1 MKIKVNT
8 LPLDGGGLRR
18 ELSRTIEVGVDMA
31 YSPSPPPS
39 PLRARGSSGPEATR
53 GEGDNWDYFLSNLT
67 RLFNLSKMGLMASEA
82 IKKRVEKLREEIEYH
97 NYRYYVLDQPEISDA
112 QYDCLMRE
120 LQKLE
125 EEYPELRSPNS
136 PTQRV
141 GAPPLEAFEIFRHTI
156 PMLSLANAFDES
168 EARDFDKRVKKFLGT
183 SADITYVAEPKLD
196 GLAVELVYE
205 RGQFVVGSTRGDGVN
220 GENITQNLRTI
231 KTIPLQL
238 IRKEIPAPERLE
250 VRGEVIIQLKKFKEL
265 NRKREE
271 MGEPFFANPRNA
283 AAGSVRQ
290 LDSKITVERPLEI
303 YCYGVGGVRGRT
315 FKTHSEILQTFPKW
329 GLRTN
334 PNIKRCQN
342 IDEVLEYYHKMNEK
356 RETLPYEI
364 DGIVIKVDRLDLQAR
379 LGEISRSPR
388 WALAFKFQP
397 RQETTKIL
405 DIIVQVGRT
414 GALTPVAV
422 MEPVRV
428 GGVEVSRAT
437 LHNQDEIDKKD
448 VRVGDTV
455 VIQRAGDVIPEV
467 VQVITSK
474 RKGTEK
480 KFRMPSKC
488 PVCGA
493 EVIKDE
499 AIHRCNGLDCPA
511 QLKGRIKHFA
521 SKRAMDIEGLGLKLI
536 DQLVN
541 KGLIK
546 DVADIYY
553 INKQELIELE
563 RMADKSAQNIIDAI
577 EKSKTKPLSKF
588 LYALGIRHVGETTA
602 EDLACHFPRLDDLFR
617 LSEEDLMEVE
627 GIGPEVAA
635 SVIQFFRDKKNKESI
650 ELLKKAGVK
659 VIEPKIKEKGKLAGK
674 TFVFTGALKIFGR
687 DEARNLVES
696 SGGMTTSSISKKV
709 DYVVVGEDP
718 GSKFDRAKELG
729 IKTLTEEEFKKMI
742 G

>member
-1 MKIKVNT
+1 
-8 LPLDGGGLRR
+8 
-18 ELSRTIEVGVDMA
+18 
-31 YSPSPPPS
+31 
-39 PLRARGSSGPEATR
+39 
-53 GEGDNWDYFLSNLT
+53 LT
-67 RLFNLSKMGLMASEA
+67 RLSILSKMGLMASEA

-97 NYRYYVLDQPEISDA
+97 NYRYYILDQPEISDA
-112 QYDCLMRE
+112 QYDRLMRE
-120 LQKLE
+120 LEKLE
-125 EEYPELRSPNS
+125 EQYPELRSPNS

-141 GAPPLEAFEIFRHTI
+141 GATPLEAFEIVRHTL
-156 PMLSLANAFDES
+156 PMLSLANAFDET
-168 EARDFDKRVKKFLGT
+168 EARDFDKRVKKFLGS
-183 SADITYVAEPKLD
+183 SADIVYVAEPKLD

-238 IRKEIPAPERLE
+238 IRREVPIPGRLE

-271 MGEPFFANPRNA
+271 MGEPLFANPRNA

-290 LDSKITVERPLEI
+290 LDSKITAERPLEI
-303 YCYGVGGVRGRT
+303 YCYGLGEVTGRT

-334 PNIKRCQN
+334 PYIQRCKN

-356 RETLPYEI
+356 RESLPYEI
-364 DGIVIKVDRLDLQAR
+364 DGIVIKVDRLDLQTR
-379 LGEISRSPR
+379 LGEIARSPR

-397 RQETTKIL
+397 KQETTRIL

-414 GALTPVAV
+414 GAITPVAV
-422 MEPVRV
+422 MEPVKV

-493 EVIKDE
+493 EVIKEE
-499 AIHRCNGLDCPA
+499 AIHRCIGLDCPA

-521 SKRAMDIEGLGLKLI
+521 SKRAMDIDGLGVKLI
-536 DQLVN
+536 DQLVD

-546 DVADIYY
+546 DVADVYY
-553 INKQELIELE
+553 INKQKLIELE

-602 EDLACHFPRLDDLFR
+602 EDLACYFPRLDDFFR

-635 SVIQFFRDKKNKESI
+635 SVHQFFRDKKNRESI

-659 VIEPKIKEKGKLAGK
+659 VIEPKVKEKGKLVGK
-674 TFVFTGALKIFGR
+674 TFLFTGALKTFGR

-709 DYVVVGEDP
+709 DYVVFGEDP
-718 GSKFDRAKELG
+718 GSKFDKAKELG

>member
-1 MKIKVNT
+1 
-8 LPLDGGGLRR
+8 
-18 ELSRTIEVGVDMA
+18 
-31 YSPSPPPS
+31 
-39 PLRARGSSGPEATR
+39 
-53 GEGDNWDYFLSNLT
+53 
-67 RLFNLSKMGLMASEA
+67 
-82 IKKRVEKLREEIEYH
+82 
-97 NYRYYVLDQPEISDA
+97 
-112 QYDCLMRE
+112 
-120 LQKLE
+120 
-125 EEYPELRSPNS
+125 
-136 PTQRV
+136 
-141 GAPPLEAFEIFRHTI
+141 
-156 PMLSLANAFDES
+156 MLSLANAFDES
-168 EARDFDKRVKKFLGT
+168 EAKDFDKRVKKFLGY
-183 SADITYVAEPKLD
+183 SAEITYVAEPKLD

-238 IRKEIPAPERLE
+238 IRKEIPAPERFE

-271 MGEPFFANPRNA
+271 MEEPLFANPRNA

-290 LDSKITVERPLEI
+290 LDSKITAERPLEI
-303 YCYGVGGVRGRT
+303 YCYGVGEVRGRT

-334 PNIKRCQN
+334 PNIQRCQN

-364 DGIVIKVDRLDLQAR
+364 DGIVIKVDRLDLQTR

-397 RQETTKIL
+397 KQETTKIL

-422 MEPVRV
+422 MEPVKV

-521 SKRAMDIEGLGLKLI
+521 SKRAMDIEGLGVKLI

-541 KGLIK
+541 KRLIK

-577 EKSKTKPLSKF
+577 EKSKTKPFSKF

-602 EDLACHFPRLDDLFR
+602 EDLACHFLRLDDFFH

-659 VIEPKIKEKGKLAGK
+659 VIEPKVKEKGKLAGK
-674 TFVFTGALKIFGR
+674 TFLFTGTLKTFGR

-696 SGGMTTSSISKKV
+696 LGGMTVSSVSKKV
-709 DYVVVGEDP
+709 DFVVVGEDP
-718 GSKFDRAKELG
+718 GSKSDKAKELG
-729 IKTLTEEEFKKMI
+729 IKILTEEEFKKMI
-742 G
+742 S

>member
-1 MKIKVNT
+1 
-8 LPLDGGGLRR
+8 
-18 ELSRTIEVGVDMA
+18 MA
-31 YSPSPPPS
+31 
-39 PLRARGSSGPEATR
+39 LMT
-53 GEGDNWDYFLSNLT
+53 GES
-67 RLFNLSKMGLMASEA
+67 
-82 IKKRVEKLREEIEYH
+82 IKKRVQKLREEIEYH
-97 NYRYYVLDQPEISDA
+97 NYRYYVLDQPEISDT
-112 QYDCLMRE
+112 QYDRLLRE

-125 EEYPELRSPNS
+125 DGYPELRSPNS

-141 GAPPLEAFEIFRHTI
+141 GAPPLEAFEIVRHTI
-156 PMLSLANAFDES
+156 PMLSLANAFDET
-168 EARDFDKRVKKFLGT
+168 EARDFDKRVKKFLGS
-183 SADITYVAEPKLD
+183 SADVIYVAEPKLD

-205 RGQFVVGSTRGDGVN
+205 RGQFIVGSTRGDGVN

-238 IRKEIPAPERLE
+238 MRKEVPTPERLE
-250 VRGEVIIQLKKFKEL
+250 VRGEVIMQLKRFKEL

-271 MGEPFFANPRNA
+271 IGEALFANPRNA

-290 LDSKITVERPLEI
+290 LDSKITAERPLEI
-303 YCYGVGGVRGRT
+303 YCYGIGEITGRT
-315 FKTHSEILQTFPKW
+315 FKTHWEILQTFPKW

-334 PNIKRCQN
+334 PNIERCQN

-364 DGIVIKVDRLDLQAR
+364 DGIVIKVDRLDLQTR
-379 LGEISRSPR
+379 LGEIARSPR

-397 RQETTKIL
+397 KQETTKII
-405 DIIVQVGRT
+405 DIRPQVGRT

-422 MEPVRV
+422 MEPVKV

-437 LHNQDEIDKKD
+437 LHNQDEIDRLD
-448 VRVGDTV
+448 VRIGDTV
-455 VIQRAGDVIPEV
+455 IIQRAGDVIPEV
-467 VQVITSK
+467 VQVVTPK

-493 EVIKDE
+493 EVIKEE
-499 AIHRCNGLDCPA
+499 AIHRCIGLDCPA

-521 SKRAMDIEGLGLKLI
+521 SKRAMDIDGLGVKLI
-536 DQLVN
+536 DQLVD
-541 KGLIK
+541 KGLVK

-553 INKQELIELE
+553 VNKEELITLE

-602 EDLACHFPRLDDLFR
+602 EDLARHFPRLEDLFR
-617 LSEEDLMEVE
+617 LSEEDLMEVQ

-635 SVIQFFRDKKNKESI
+635 SVHQFFGDRKNKESI
-650 ELLKKAGVK
+650 ERLKNAGVK
-659 VIEPKIKEKGKLAGK
+659 VIEPKAKEKGKLAGK
-674 TFVFTGALKIFGR
+674 TFVFTGTLKDFGR
-687 DEARNLVES
+687 DEARNLVEY
-696 SGGMTTSSISKKV
+696 SGGSTASSVSKKV
-709 DYVVVGEDP
+709 DYVVAGEDP
-718 GSKFDRAKELG
+718 GSKFDKAKELG

-742 G
+742 E

>member
-1 MKIKVNT
+1 
-8 LPLDGGGLRR
+8 
-18 ELSRTIEVGVDMA
+18 
-31 YSPSPPPS
+31 
-39 PLRARGSSGPEATR
+39 
-53 GEGDNWDYFLSNLT
+53 
-67 RLFNLSKMGLMASEA
+67 MGLMASEA
-82 IKKRVEKLREEIEYH
+82 IKKKVEKLREEIEYH
-97 NYRYYVLDQPEISDA
+97 NYLYYILDQPEISDV
-112 QYDCLMRE
+112 QYDRLMRE
-120 LQKLE
+120 LEKLE
-125 EEYPELRSPNS
+125 EQFPEIRSLNS

-141 GAPPLEAFEIFRHTI
+141 GAPPLEAFEIVRHTL
-156 PMLSLANAFDES
+156 PMLSLANAFDET
-168 EARDFDKRVKKFLGT
+168 EARDFDKRVKKFLGST
-183 SADITYVAEPKLD
+183 ADITYVAEPKLD

-238 IRKEIPAPERLE
+238 IKKEVLTPERLE

-271 MGEPFFANPRNA
+271 MGESAFANPRNA

-290 LDSKITVERPLEI
+290 LDSKITAARPLEI
-303 YCYGVGGVRGRT
+303 YCYGLGEVIGKT

-334 PNIKRCQN
+334 PHIQRCQN
-342 IDEVLEYYHKMNEK
+342 IDEILEYYHKMNEK

-364 DGIVIKVDRLDLQAR
+364 DGIVIKVDRLDLQTK
-379 LGEISRSPR
+379 LGEIARSPR

-397 RQETTKIL
+397 KQETTRIL

-422 MEPVRV
+422 MEPVKV

-467 VQVITSK
+467 VQVIPSK

-493 EVIKDE
+493 EVIKEE
-499 AIHRCNGLDCPA
+499 AIHRCIGLDCPA

-521 SKRAMDIEGLGLKLI
+521 SKRAMDIEGLGVKLT
-536 DQLVN
+536 DQLVE

-553 INKQELIELE
+553 VNKEELIALE

-602 EDLACHFPRLDDLFR
+602 EDLARQFQRLDDFFR
-617 LSEEDLMEVE
+617 FTEEDLMEVE

-635 SVIQFFRDKKNKESI
+635 SVHQFFRDKKNKESI

-659 VIEPKIKEKGKLAGK
+659 VIESKVKEKGKLSGK
-674 TFVFTGALKIFGR
+674 TFIFTGALKTFGR
-687 DEARNLVES
+687 DEARNMVES
-696 SGGMTTSSISKKV
+696 LGGMTASSVSKKV

-718 GSKFDRAKELG
+718 GSKFDKAKELG
-729 IKTLTEEEFKKMI
+729 IKILSEEEFKKMI
-742 G
+742 S

>member
-1 MKIKVNT
+1 
-8 LPLDGGGLRR
+8 
-18 ELSRTIEVGVDMA
+18 
-31 YSPSPPPS
+31 
-39 PLRARGSSGPEATR
+39 
-53 GEGDNWDYFLSNLT
+53 
-67 RLFNLSKMGLMASEA
+67 MASEA
-82 IKKRVEKLREEIEYH
+82 IKKRVEKLREDIEYH
-97 NYRYYVLDQPEISDA
+97 NHLYYVLDQPEISDA
-112 QYDCLMRE
+112 QYDRLMKE
-120 LQKLE
+120 LEKLE
-125 EEYPELRSPNS
+125 EQHPEFRSPNS

-141 GAPPLEAFEIFRHTI
+141 GATPLEAFKIVRHTF

-168 EARDFDKRVKKFLGT
+168 EAKDFDKRVKKFLGY
-183 SADITYVAEPKLD
+183 SAEITYVAEPKLD

-238 IRKEIPAPERLE
+238 IRKEIPAPERFE

-271 MGEPFFANPRNA
+271 MGEPVFANPRNA

-290 LDSKITVERPLEI
+290 LDSKITAARPLEI
-303 YCYGVGGVRGRT
+303 YCYGVGEVRGRT

-329 GLRTN
+329 GLRMN
-334 PNIKRCQN
+334 PNIQRCQN

-364 DGIVIKVDRLDLQAR
+364 DGIVIKVDSLDLQTR

-397 RQETTKIL
+397 KQETTKIL

-493 EVIKDE
+493 EVIKEE

-521 SKRAMDIEGLGLKLI
+521 SKRAMDIEGLGVKLI

-553 INKQELIELE
+553 INKQKLIELE

-602 EDLACHFPRLDDLFR
+602 EDLACHFPRLDDFFR

-659 VIEPKIKEKGKLAGK
+659 VIEPKVKEKGKLAGK
-674 TFVFTGALKIFGR
+674 TFLFTGALKTFGR

-718 GSKFDRAKELG
+718 GSKSDKAKELG
-729 IKTLTEEEFKKMI
+729 IKTLTEEEFKKMVS
-742 G
+742 

>member
-1 MKIKVNT
+1 MESMVS
-8 LPLDGGGLRR
+8 D
-18 ELSRTIEVGVDMA
+18 
-31 YSPSPPPS
+31 
-39 PLRARGSSGPEATR
+39 
-53 GEGDNWDYFLSNLT
+53 
-67 RLFNLSKMGLMASEA
+67 A
-82 IKKRVEKLREEIEYH
+82 IRKRVEKLREEIEYH

-112 QYDCLMRE
+112 QYDRLMKE
-120 LQKLE
+120 LEKLE
-125 EEYPELRSPNS
+125 EQHPELRSPNS

-141 GAPPLEAFEIFRHTI
+141 GAHPLEEFEIVRHTI

-168 EARDFDKRVKKFLGT
+168 EAKDFDKRVKKFLGT
-183 SADITYVAEPKLD
+183 SEDIEYVTEPKLD

-205 RGQFVVGSTRGDGVN
+205 RGRFLVGSTRGDGIN

-231 KTIPLQL
+231 RTVPLQL
-238 IRKEIPAPERLE
+238 IQKEISVPERLE
-250 VRGEVIIQLKKFKEL
+250 VRGEAIMQVEKFKEL

-271 MGEPFFANPRNA
+271 KGEPPFANPRNA
-283 AAGSVRQ
+283 AAGSIRQ
-290 LDSKITVERPLEI
+290 LDPKITAERPLEI
-303 YCYGVGGVRGRT
+303 YFYGLGEVIGWT
-315 FKTHSEILQTFPKW
+315 FKNQWEILKTLPKW

-334 PNIKRCQN
+334 PHVRKCKN
-342 IDEVLEYYHKMNEK
+342 IDEVLDYYHEMNEK

-364 DGIVIKVDRLDLQAR
+364 DGIVIKVNRFDLQAR
-379 LGEISRSPR
+379 LGEIARSPR

-397 RQETTKIL
+397 KQETTKI
-405 DIIVQVGRT
+405 IEIRPQVGRT

-422 MEPVRV
+422 MEPVKV

-437 LHNQDEIDKKD
+437 LHNQDEIDRLD
-448 VRVGDTV
+448 VRIGDTV
-455 VIQRAGDVIPEV
+455 IIQRAGDVIPEV

-474 RKGTEK
+474 RTGTEK

-493 EVIKDE
+493 EVVKEE
-499 AIHRCNGLDCPA
+499 AIHRCIGLDCPA

-521 SKRAMDIEGLGLKLI
+521 SKRAMDIEGLGVKLI

-541 KGLIK
+541 KVLVK

-553 INKQELIELE
+553 ISKQELIELE

-602 EDLACHFPRLDDLFR
+602 EDLARNFPHLDDFFH
-617 LSEEDLMEVE
+617 LSEEDLMQVE

-635 SVIQFFRDKKNKESI
+635 SVFQFFRDKKNKESI
-650 ELLKKAGVK
+650 ERLRKAGVK
-659 VIEPKIKEKGKLAGK
+659 VVEPKGKEKEKLAGK
-674 TFVFTGALKIFGR
+674 TFVFTGALKSFQR

-696 SGGMTTSSISKKV
+696 MGGMTAPSVSKKV

-718 GSKFDRAKELG
+718 GSKFDKAKELG

-742 G
+742 R

>member
-1 MKIKVNT
+1 
-8 LPLDGGGLRR
+8 
-18 ELSRTIEVGVDMA
+18 
-31 YSPSPPPS
+31 
-39 PLRARGSSGPEATR
+39 
-53 GEGDNWDYFLSNLT
+53 
-67 RLFNLSKMGLMASEA
+67 MGLMASEA

-97 NYRYYVLDQPEISDA
+97 NYRYYILDQPEISDA
-112 QYDCLMRE
+112 QYDRLMRE

-125 EEYPELRSPNS
+125 EQYPELRSPNS

-141 GAPPLEAFEIFRHTI
+141 GATPLEAFEIVRHTF

-168 EARDFDKRVKKFLGT
+168 EAKDFDKRVKKFLGY
-183 SADITYVAEPKLD
+183 SAEITYVAEPKLD

-238 IRKEIPAPERLE
+238 IRKEVPVPERLV

-271 MGEPFFANPRNA
+271 IGEPLFANPRNA

-290 LDSKITVERPLEI
+290 LDSKITAERPLEI
-303 YCYGVGGVRGRT
+303 YCYGLGEVTGRR

-334 PNIKRCQN
+334 PNIQNCKN

-356 RETLPYEI
+356 RENLPYEI
-364 DGIVIKVDRLDLQAR
+364 DGIVIKVDRLDLQTR

-397 RQETTKIL
+397 KQETTKIL

-422 MEPVRV
+422 MEPVKV

-493 EVIKDE
+493 EVIKEE
-499 AIHRCNGLDCPA
+499 AIHRCIGLDCPA

-521 SKRAMDIEGLGLKLI
+521 SKRAMDIEGLGVKLI
-536 DQLVN
+536 DQLVD

-553 INKQELIELE
+553 INKEDLIRLE
-563 RMADKSAQNIIDAI
+563 RMAEKSAQNIIDAI

-602 EDLACHFPRLDDLFR
+602 EDLARQFLRLDDFFR
-617 LSEEDLMEVE
+617 LSEKDLMEVE

-635 SVIQFFRDKKNKESI
+635 SVHQFFRDKKNKESI

-659 VIEPKIKEKGKLAGK
+659 VIESKTKEKGKLAGK
-674 TFVFTGALKIFGR
+674 TFLFTGALKDFGR

-696 SGGMTTSSISKKV
+696 LGGMTASSVSKKV
-709 DYVVVGEDP
+709 DFMVVGEDP
-718 GSKFDRAKELG
+718 GSKSDKAKELG

>member
-1 MKIKVNT
+1 
-8 LPLDGGGLRR
+8 
-18 ELSRTIEVGVDMA
+18 MA
-31 YSPSPPPS
+31 
-39 PLRARGSSGPEATR
+39 LETV
-53 GEGDNWDYFLSNLT
+53 
-67 RLFNLSKMGLMASEA
+67 
-82 IKKRVEKLREEIEYH
+82 KKRAERLREEIEYH
-97 NYRYYVLDQPEISDA
+97 NYLYYILDQPEISDA
-112 QYDCLMRE
+112 QYDRLMRE
-120 LQKLE
+120 LEKLE
-125 EEYPELRSPNS
+125 EQYPELRFPNS

-141 GAPPLEAFEIFRHTI
+141 GAPPLEAFEIVRHTL
-156 PMLSLANAFDES
+156 PMLSLANAFDET
-168 EARDFDKRVKKFLGT
+168 EAKDFDKRVKKFLG
-183 SADITYVAEPKLD
+183 SSVDVTYVAEPKLD

-205 RGQFVVGSTRGDGVN
+205 QGQFAVGSTRGDGIN

-238 IRKEIPAPERLE
+238 IQKEIPTPEHLE
-250 VRGEVIIQLKKFKEL
+250 VRGEVIMQLKKFKEL

-271 MGEPFFANPRNA
+271 MGEPVFANPRNA

-290 LDSKITVERPLEI
+290 LDSKITAGRPLEI
-303 YCYGVGGVRGRT
+303 YCYGIGEVRGRS
-315 FKTHSEILQTFPKW
+315 FNTHWEILQTFPKW

-334 PNIKRCQN
+334 PNIERCQN

-364 DGIVIKVDRLDLQAR
+364 DGIVIKVDRLDLQTR
-379 LGEISRSPR
+379 LGEIARSPR

-397 RQETTKIL
+397 KQETTKIL

-422 MEPVRV
+422 MEPVKV

-455 VIQRAGDVIPEV
+455 IIQRAGDVIPEV
-467 VQVITSK
+467 VQVIPAK
-474 RKGTEK
+474 RKGNEK

-493 EVIKDE
+493 EVIKEE
-499 AIHRCNGLDCPA
+499 AIHRCIGLDCPA

-521 SKRAMDIEGLGLKLI
+521 SKRAMDIEGFGVKLI
-536 DQLVN
+536 DQLVE
-541 KGLIK
+541 KGLVK

-563 RMADKSAQNIIDAI
+563 RMAEKSAQNIIDAI

-602 EDLACHFPRLDDLFR
+602 EDLARQFPRLDDFFHLP
-617 LSEEDLMEVE
+617 EEDLMEVE

-635 SVIQFFRDKKNKESI
+635 SVYQFFRDKKNKESI
-650 ELLKKAGVK
+650 ELLRKAGVR
-659 VIEPKIKEKGKLAGK
+659 VIEPRPKEKGKLVGK
-674 TFVFTGALKIFGR
+674 TFVFTGALKDFGR

-696 SGGMTTSSISKKV
+696 LGGMTASSVSKKV
-709 DYVVVGEDP
+709 DFVVVGEDP
-718 GSKFDRAKELG
+718 GSKFDKAKELG
-729 IKTLTEEEFKKMI
+729 IKILTEDEFKKMI
-742 G
+742 S

>member
-1 MKIKVNT
+1 
-8 LPLDGGGLRR
+8 
-18 ELSRTIEVGVDMA
+18 
-31 YSPSPPPS
+31 
-39 PLRARGSSGPEATR
+39 
-53 GEGDNWDYFLSNLT
+53 
-67 RLFNLSKMGLMASEA
+67 MGLMASET

-97 NYRYYVLDQPEISDA
+97 NYLYYVLDRPEISDA
-112 QYDCLMRE
+112 QYDHLMRE
-120 LQKLE
+120 LEKIE
-125 EEYPELRSPNS
+125 EQYPELRSPNS

-141 GAPPLEAFEIFRHTI
+141 GAPPLEAFEIVRHTL
-156 PMLSLANAFDES
+156 PMLSLANAFDET

-183 SADITYVAEPKLD
+183 SAEIAYVAEPKLD

-238 IRKEIPAPERLE
+238 IRKEIPVPGRLE
-250 VRGEVIIQLKKFKEL
+250 VRGEVIMQLKKFKDL

-271 MGEPFFANPRNA
+271 MGNPVFANPRNA

-290 LDSKITVERPLEI
+290 LDSKITAGRPLEI
-303 YCYGVGGVRGRT
+303 YCYGIGEVSGRT

-334 PNIKRCQN
+334 PYIQKCQN

-364 DGIVIKVDRLDLQAR
+364 DGIVIKVDRLDLQTR
-379 LGEISRSPR
+379 LGEIARSPR

-397 RQETTKIL
+397 KQETTKIL

-422 MEPVRV
+422 MEPVKV

-455 VIQRAGDVIPEV
+455 IIQRAGDVIPEV

-493 EVIKDE
+493 EVIKEE
-499 AIHRCNGLDCPA
+499 AIHRCIGLDCPA

-521 SKRAMDIEGLGLKLI
+521 SKRAMDIEGLGVKLT
-536 DQLVN
+536 DQLVD

-553 INKQELIELE
+553 INKEELIELE
-563 RMADKSAQNIIDAI
+563 RMAEKSAQNIIDAI
-577 EKSKTKPLSKF
+577 EKSITKPLSKF

-602 EDLACHFPRLDDLFR
+602 EDLARQFPRLDNFFR

-635 SVIQFFRDKKNKESI
+635 SVHQFFRDKKNKESI
-650 ELLKKAGVK
+650 ERLKKAGVK
-659 VIEPKIKEKGKLAGK
+659 VIEPKAKEKGKLAGK
-674 TFVFTGALKIFGR
+674 TFLFTGALKTFGR

-696 SGGMTTSSISKKV
+696 LGGMTASSVSKKV
-709 DYVVVGEDP
+709 DYVIVGEDP
-718 GSKFDRAKELG
+718 GSKFDKAKELG

-742 G
+742 S

>member
-1 MKIKVNT
+1 
-8 LPLDGGGLRR
+8 
-18 ELSRTIEVGVDMA
+18 
-31 YSPSPPPS
+31 
-39 PLRARGSSGPEATR
+39 
-53 GEGDNWDYFLSNLT
+53 
-67 RLFNLSKMGLMASEA
+67 
-82 IKKRVEKLREEIEYH
+82 
-97 NYRYYVLDQPEISDA
+97 
-112 QYDCLMRE
+112 
-120 LQKLE
+120 
-125 EEYPELRSPNS
+125 
-136 PTQRV
+136 
-141 GAPPLEAFEIFRHTI
+141 
-156 PMLSLANAFDES
+156 MLSLANAFDES
-168 EARDFDKRVKKFLGT
+168 EAKDFDKRVKKFLGY
-183 SADITYVAEPKLD
+183 SAEITYVAEPKLD

-238 IRKEIPAPERLE
+238 IRKEIPAPERFE

-271 MGEPFFANPRNA
+271 MEEPLFANPRNA

-290 LDSKITVERPLEI
+290 LDSKITAARPLEI
-303 YCYGVGGVRGRT
+303 YCYGVGEVRGRT

-334 PNIKRCQN
+334 PNIQRCQN

-364 DGIVIKVDRLDLQAR
+364 DGIVIKVDRLDLQTR

-397 RQETTKIL
+397 KQETTKIL

-422 MEPVRV
+422 MEPVKV

-480 KFRMPSKC
+480 KFRIPSKC

-521 SKRAMDIEGLGLKLI
+521 SKRAMDIEGLGVKLI

-541 KGLIK
+541 KGLVK

-602 EDLACHFPRLDDLFR
+602 EDLARHFPHLDDFFH

-674 TFVFTGALKIFGR
+674 TFLFTGTLKTFGR
-687 DEARNLVES
+687 DEVRNLVES
-696 SGGMTTSSISKKV
+696 TGGMTASSISKKV

-718 GSKFDRAKELG
+718 GSKFDKAKELG

-742 G
+742 S

>member
-1 MKIKVNT
+1 MVT
-8 LPLDGGGLRR
+8 
-18 ELSRTIEVGVDMA
+18 
-31 YSPSPPPS
+31 
-39 PLRARGSSGPEATR
+39 EA
-53 GEGDNWDYFLSNLT
+53 L
-67 RLFNLSKMGLMASEA
+67 
-82 IKKRVEKLREEIEYH
+82 KKRVEKLREEIEYH
-97 NYRYYVLDQPEISDA
+97 NYRYYVLDQPEIPDT
-112 QYDCLMRE
+112 QYDRLMRE
-120 LQKLE
+120 LEKIE
-125 EEYPELRSPNS
+125 EQYPELRSPNS

-141 GAPPLEAFEIFRHTI
+141 GAPPLEAFEIVRHSI

-168 EARDFDKRVKKFLGT
+168 EARDFDKRVKKFLG
-183 SADITYVAEPKLD
+183 SSEDFEYVAEPKLD

-238 IRKEIPAPERLE
+238 IRREIPVPERLE
-250 VRGEVIIQLKKFKEL
+250 VRGEVIIQIDKFKEL

-271 MGEPFFANPRNA
+271 MDEPPFANPRNA

-290 LDSKITVERPLEI
+290 LDSKITRERPLEI
-303 YCYGVGGVRGRT
+303 YCYGLGEVRGRT
-315 FKTHSEILQTFPKW
+315 FKNHWEILQTFPKW

-334 PNIKRCQN
+334 PHIRRCRN
-342 IDEVLEYYHKMNEK
+342 IDEVLKYYHEMNEK

-364 DGIVIKVDRLDLQAR
+364 DGIVIKVDRLDLQTR

-397 RQETTKIL
+397 KQVATKIL

-422 MEPVRV
+422 MEPVKV

-448 VRVGDTV
+448 VRVGDSV
-455 VIQRAGDVIPEV
+455 IIQRAGDVIPEV

-474 RKGTEK
+474 RTGTEK
-480 KFRMPSKC
+480 KFKMPSKC

-493 EVIKDE
+493 EVIKEE
-499 AIHRCNGLDCPA
+499 AIHRCIGLDCPA

-521 SKRAMDIEGLGLKLI
+521 SKRAMDIEGLGVKLI
-536 DQLVN
+536 DQLVD
-541 KGLIK
+541 KGLLK

-553 INKQELIELE
+553 IKKEELIALE

-577 EKSKTKPLSKF
+577 EGSKTKPLSKF

-602 EDLACHFPRLDDLFR
+602 EDLARQFYTVRRFLPPLGRRPHGDRRDRPR
-617 LSEEDLMEVE
+617 
-627 GIGPEVAA
+627 
-635 SVIQFFRDKKNKESI
+635 
-650 ELLKKAGVK
+650 
-659 VIEPKIKEKGKLAGK
+659 
-674 TFVFTGALKIFGR
+674 
-687 DEARNLVES
+687 
-696 SGGMTTSSISKKV
+696 SGGQCVSILQ
-709 DYVVVGEDP
+709 G
-718 GSKFDRAKELG
+718 
-729 IKTLTEEEFKKMI
+729 
-742 G
+742 

>member
-1 MKIKVNT
+1 MVT
-8 LPLDGGGLRR
+8 
-18 ELSRTIEVGVDMA
+18 
-31 YSPSPPPS
+31 
-39 PLRARGSSGPEATR
+39 
-53 GEGDNWDYFLSNLT
+53 
-67 RLFNLSKMGLMASEA
+67 EA

-97 NYRYYVLDQPEISDA
+97 NYRYYILDQPEISDA
-112 QYDCLMRE
+112 QYDRLMRE
-120 LQKLE
+120 LEKLE
-125 EEYPELRSPNS
+125 EQYPELRSPNS

-141 GAPPLEAFEIFRHTI
+141 GAPPLEAFEIVRHTI
-156 PMLSLANAFDES
+156 PMLSLANAFEEA

-183 SADITYVAEPKLD
+183 SQDIEYVVEPKLD

-205 RGQFVVGSTRGDGVN
+205 KGHFVVGSTRGDGIN

-238 IRKEIPAPERLE
+238 VRKEIPVPDRLE
-250 VRGEVIIQLKKFKEL
+250 VRGEVIMQISKFREL
-265 NRKREE
+265 NRRREE
-271 MGEPFFANPRNA
+271 MGEPLFANPRNA

-290 LDSKITVERPLEI
+290 LDSKVTASRPLEI
-303 YCYGVGGVRGRT
+303 YCYGIGEVVGRT
-315 FKTHSEILQTFPKW
+315 FKTQWEILQTLSKW
-329 GLRTN
+329 GLRIN
-334 PNIKRCQN
+334 PHIRKCRSMG
-342 IDEVLEYYHKMNEK
+342 EVFQYYHEMSEK
-356 RETLPYEI
+356 RESLPYEI

-379 LGEISRSPR
+379 LGEIARSPR

-397 RQETTKIL
+397 KQETTKIL

-422 MEPVRV
+422 MEPVKV

-448 VRVGDTV
+448 VRIGDTV
-455 VIQRAGDVIPEV
+455 IIQRAGDVIPEV

-493 EVIKDE
+493 EVVKEE
-499 AIHRCNGLDCPA
+499 AIHRCIGLDCPA

-521 SKRAMDIEGLGLKLI
+521 SKRAMDIEGLGTKLT
-536 DQLVN
+536 DQLVD
-541 KGLIK
+541 KGLVK

-553 INKQELIELE
+553 LKKEQLMELE

-577 EKSKTKPLSKF
+577 EKSKIKPLSKF

-602 EDLACHFPRLDDLFR
+602 EDLARHFPRLDNFSH
-617 LSEEDLMEVE
+617 LSKEDLMEVE

-635 SVIQFFRDKKNKESI
+635 SVHQFFHDKKNKESI
-650 ELLKKAGVK
+650 ERLKKAGVK
-659 VIEPKIKEKGKLAGK
+659 VIEPQIREKGKLAGK
-674 TFVFTGALKIFGR
+674 TFVFTGTLKAYGR

-696 SGGMTTSSISKKV
+696 LGGMTASSVSKKV
-709 DYVVVGEDP
+709 DFVVVGEDP
-718 GSKFDRAKELG
+718 GSKLDKAKELG
-729 IKTLTEEEFKKMI
+729 IKTLTEEEFRKMI

>member
-1 MKIKVNT
+1 
-8 LPLDGGGLRR
+8 
-18 ELSRTIEVGVDMA
+18 
-31 YSPSPPPS
+31 
-39 PLRARGSSGPEATR
+39 
-53 GEGDNWDYFLSNLT
+53 
-67 RLFNLSKMGLMASEA
+67 MASEA
-82 IKKRVEKLREEIEYH
+82 TKKRVEKLREEIEYH
-97 NYRYYVLDQPEISDA
+97 NYRYYILDQPEISDA
-112 QYDCLMRE
+112 QYDRLMRE
-120 LQKLE
+120 LEKLE
-125 EEYPELRSPNS
+125 EEYPKLRSPNS

-141 GAPPLEAFEIFRHTI
+141 GATPLEAFQIVRHTL
-156 PMLSLANAFDES
+156 PMLSLANAFDET
-168 EARDFDKRVKKFLGT
+168 EARDFDKRVKKFLGY
-183 SADITYVAEPKLD
+183 SAEITYVAEPKLD

-238 IRKEIPAPERLE
+238 IRKEIPAPERFE

-271 MGEPFFANPRNA
+271 MEEPLFANPRNA

-290 LDSKITVERPLEI
+290 LDSKITAARPLEI
-303 YCYGVGGVRGRT
+303 YCYGVGEVRGRT

-334 PNIKRCQN
+334 PNIQRCQN

-364 DGIVIKVDRLDLQAR
+364 DGIVIKVDRLDLQTR

-397 RQETTKIL
+397 KQETTKIL

-422 MEPVRV
+422 MEPVKV

-480 KFRMPSKC
+480 KFRIPSKC

-536 DQLVN
+536 DQLVD
-541 KGLIK
+541 KRLIK

-602 EDLACHFPRLDDLFR
+602 EDLACHFLRLNDFFR

-659 VIEPKIKEKGKLAGK
+659 VIEPKIKEKGKLTGK
-674 TFVFTGALKIFGR
+674 TFLFTGTLKTFGR
-687 DEARNLVES
+687 DEVRNLVES
-696 SGGMTTSSISKKV
+696 MGGMTVSSVSKKV
-709 DYVVVGEDP
+709 DFVVVGEDP
-718 GSKFDRAKELG
+718 GSKSDKAKELG
-729 IKTLTEEEFKKMI
+729 IKILTEEEFKKMI
-742 G
+742 S

>member
-1 MKIKVNT
+1 
-8 LPLDGGGLRR
+8 
-18 ELSRTIEVGVDMA
+18 
-31 YSPSPPPS
+31 
-39 PLRARGSSGPEATR
+39 
-53 GEGDNWDYFLSNLT
+53 
-67 RLFNLSKMGLMASEA
+67 MGLMTLEA
-82 IKKRVEKLREEIEYH
+82 IKKRVDKLREEIEYH
-97 NYRYYVLDQPEISDA
+97 NYLYYVLDQPKISDT
-112 QYDCLMRE
+112 QYDHLMRE
-120 LQKLE
+120 LERLE

-141 GAPPLEAFEIFRHTI
+141 GASPLEEFEIVRHTI
-156 PMLSLANAFDES
+156 PMRSLANAFDES
-168 EARDFDKRVKKFLGT
+168 EARDFDKRIKKFLGT
-183 SADITYVAEPKLD
+183 SEEIEYVAEPKFD
-196 GLAVELVYE
+196 GLAIELVYE
-205 RGQFVVGSTRGDGVN
+205 QGQFFVGSTRGDGIN
-220 GENITQNLRTI
+220 GENVTQNLRTI
-231 KTIPLQL
+231 RTIPLQL
-238 IRKEIPAPERLE
+238 IQKEISIAERLE
-250 VRGEVIIQLKKFKEL
+250 VRGEVIMQIKKFKEL
-265 NRKREE
+265 NRKRET
-271 MGEPFFANPRNA
+271 MGEPLFANPRNA

-290 LDSKITVERPLEI
+290 LDPKITVERPLEI
-303 YCYGVGGVRGRT
+303 YFYALGEVRGWT
-315 FKTHSEILQTFPKW
+315 FKTQWEVLQTLPKW

-334 PNIKRCQN
+334 PHVRKCKN
-342 IDEVLEYYHKMNEK
+342 IDEVLNYYHEMNEK

-364 DGIVIKVDRLDLQAR
+364 DGIVVKVNSFDLQTR
-379 LGEISRSPR
+379 LGEIARSPR

-397 RQETTKIL
+397 KQETTKIL

-422 MEPVRV
+422 MEPVKV

-474 RKGTEK
+474 RKGPEK
-480 KFRMPSKC
+480 KFKMPLKC

-493 EVIKDE
+493 EVIKEE
-499 AIHRCNGLDCPA
+499 AIHRCIGLDCPA

-521 SKRAMDIEGLGLKLI
+521 SKRAMDVDGLGVKLI
-536 DQLVN
+536 DQLVD
-541 KGLIK
+541 KGLVK

-553 INKQELIELE
+553 LQKKDLIELE

-588 LYALGIRHVGETTA
+588 LFALGIRHVGETTA
-602 EDLACHFPRLDDLFR
+602 EDLARHFPRLDDFIH

-635 SVIQFFRDKKNKESI
+635 SVHQFFRDKKNKESI

-659 VIEPKIKEKGKLAGK
+659 VIEPKAKDKGKLTDK
-674 TFVFTGALKIFGR
+674 TFVFTGTLRELGR

-696 SGGMTTSSISKKV
+696 LGGMTTSGVSKKV

-718 GSKFDRAKELG
+718 GSKFDKAKALG
-729 IKTLTEEEFKKMI
+729 VKTLTEEEFKKI
-742 G
+742 IR

>member
-1 MKIKVNT
+1 MYF
-8 LPLDGGGLRR
+8 
-18 ELSRTIEVGVDMA
+18 EMA
-31 YSPSPPPS
+31 T
-39 PLRARGSSGPEATR
+39 EA
-53 GEGDNWDYFLSNLT
+53 L
-67 RLFNLSKMGLMASEA
+67 
-82 IKKRVEKLREEIEYH
+82 KKRVEKLQEEIEYH
-97 NYRYYVLDQPEISDA
+97 NYRYYVLDQPEIPDA
-112 QYDCLMRE
+112 QYDRLMRE
-120 LQKLE
+120 LEKIE

-141 GAPPLEAFEIFRHTI
+141 GAPPLEEFEIVRHSI

-168 EARDFDKRVKKFLGT
+168 EARDFDKRVKKFLG
-183 SADITYVAEPKLD
+183 SAADVAYVAEPKLD

-238 IRKEIPAPERLE
+238 IRKEIPVPERLE
-250 VRGEVIIQLKKFKEL
+250 VRGEVIMQLDKFKTL

-271 MGEPFFANPRNA
+271 MGEPPFANPRNA

-290 LDSKITVERPLEI
+290 LDSKITAERPLEI
-303 YCYGVGGVRGRT
+303 YCYGLGEIRGRT
-315 FKTHSEILQTFPKW
+315 FKTHWEILQTFPKW

-334 PNIKRCQN
+334 PHIQKCQN
-342 IDEVLEYYHKMNEK
+342 IDEVLEYYHEMNEK
-356 RETLPYEI
+356 REKLPYEI
-364 DGIVIKVDRLDLQAR
+364 DGIVIKVDRLDLQTR

-397 RQETTKIL
+397 KQETTKIL
-405 DIIVQVGRT
+405 NIVVQVGRT

-422 MEPVRV
+422 MEPVQV

-448 VRVGDTV
+448 VRIGDTV
-455 VIQRAGDVIPEV
+455 IIQRAGDVIPEV

-474 RKGTEK
+474 RTGSEK
-480 KFRMPSKC
+480 KFKMPSKC

-493 EVIKDE
+493 EVVREE
-499 AIHRCNGLDCPA
+499 AIHRCIGLDCSA

-521 SKRAMDIEGLGLKLI
+521 SKRAMDIEGLGVKLI
-536 DQLVN
+536 DQLVE
-541 KGLIK
+541 KGLVK

-553 INKQELIELE
+553 IKKEQLIALE
-563 RMADKSAQNIIDAI
+563 RMAEKSAQNIIDAI
-577 EKSKTKPLSKF
+577 EESKTKPLSKF

-602 EDLACHFPRLDDLFR
+602 EDLARSFSRLDDFFH

-635 SVIQFFRDKKNKESI
+635 SVHQFFRDKKNKESI
-650 ELLKKAGVK
+650 DRLKKAGVK
-659 VIEPKIKEKGKLAGK
+659 VIEPKAKEKGKLAGK
-674 TFVFTGALKIFGR
+674 VFVFTGALQGFER

-696 SGGMTTSSISKKV
+696 LGGMTASSVSKKV
-709 DYVVVGEDP
+709 DFVVVGEDP
-718 GSKFDRAKELG
+718 GSKFDKAKELG

-742 G
+742 S

>member
-1 MKIKVNT
+1 
-8 LPLDGGGLRR
+8 
-18 ELSRTIEVGVDMA
+18 
-31 YSPSPPPS
+31 
-39 PLRARGSSGPEATR
+39 
-53 GEGDNWDYFLSNLT
+53 LT
-67 RLFNLSKMGLMASEA
+67 RLSILSKMGLMASEA

-97 NYRYYVLDQPEISDA
+97 NYRYYILDQPEISDA
-112 QYDCLMRE
+112 QYDRLMRE
-120 LQKLE
+120 LEKLE
-125 EEYPELRSPNS
+125 EQYPELRSPNS

-141 GAPPLEAFEIFRHTI
+141 GATPLEAFEIVRHTL
-156 PMLSLANAFDES
+156 PMLSLANAFDET
-168 EARDFDKRVKKFLGT
+168 EARDFDKRVKKFLGS
-183 SADITYVAEPKLD
+183 SADIVYVAEPKLD

-238 IRKEIPAPERLE
+238 IRREVPIPGRLE

-271 MGEPFFANPRNA
+271 MGEPLFANPRNA

-290 LDSKITVERPLEI
+290 LDSKITAERPLEI
-303 YCYGVGGVRGRT
+303 YCYGLGEVTGRT

-334 PNIKRCQN
+334 PYIQRCKN

-356 RETLPYEI
+356 RESLPYEI
-364 DGIVIKVDRLDLQAR
+364 DGIVIKVDRLDLQTR
-379 LGEISRSPR
+379 LGEIARSPR

-397 RQETTKIL
+397 KQETTRIL

-414 GALTPVAV
+414 GAITPVAV
-422 MEPVRV
+422 MEPVKV

-493 EVIKDE
+493 EVIKEE
-499 AIHRCNGLDCPA
+499 AIHRCIGLDCPA

-521 SKRAMDIEGLGLKLI
+521 SKRAMDIDGLGVKLI
-536 DQLVN
+536 DQLVD

-553 INKQELIELE
+553 INKQKLIELE

-602 EDLACHFPRLDDLFR
+602 EDLACHFQRLDDFFR

-635 SVIQFFRDKKNKESI
+635 SVHQFFRDKKNKESI

-659 VIEPKIKEKGKLAGK
+659 VIEPKVKEKGKLVGK
-674 TFVFTGALKIFGR
+674 TFLFTGALKTFGR

-696 SGGMTTSSISKKV
+696 SGGMTTSTISKKV

-718 GSKFDRAKELG
+718 GSKFDKAKELG
-729 IKTLTEEEFKKMI
+729 IKILTEEEFKKMI

>member
-1 MKIKVNT
+1 MVT
-8 LPLDGGGLRR
+8 
-18 ELSRTIEVGVDMA
+18 
-31 YSPSPPPS
+31 
-39 PLRARGSSGPEATR
+39 EA
-53 GEGDNWDYFLSNLT
+53 L
-67 RLFNLSKMGLMASEA
+67 
-82 IKKRVEKLREEIEYH
+82 KKRVEKLREEIGYH

-112 QYDCLMRE
+112 QYDRLMRE

-141 GAPPLEAFEIFRHTI
+141 GAPPLEEFEIVRHTI
-156 PMLSLANAFDES
+156 PMLSLANAFDEA
-168 EARDFDKRVKKFLGT
+168 EARDFDKRVKKLLET
-183 SADITYVAEPKLD
+183 SSDIAYVAEPKLD

-238 IRKEIPAPERLE
+238 IRKEISVPERLE
-250 VRGEVIIQLKKFKEL
+250 VRGEVIMQLNKFKAL

-271 MGEPFFANPRNA
+271 MGEPPFANPRNA

-290 LDSKITVERPLEI
+290 LDSKITAERPLEI
-303 YCYGVGGVRGRT
+303 YCYGVGEIRGRT
-315 FKTHSEILQTFPKW
+315 FKTHWEMLQAFPKW
-329 GLRTN
+329 GLRIN
-334 PNIKRCQN
+334 PQIQKCQN
-342 IDEVLEYYHKMNEK
+342 IDGVLEYYHEMNEK
-356 RETLPYEI
+356 REKLPYEI
-364 DGIVIKVDRLDLQAR
+364 DGIVIKVDRLDFQAR

-397 RQETTKIL
+397 KQETTKIL
-405 DIIVQVGRT
+405 NIIVQVGRT
-414 GALTPVAV
+414 GALTPVAM
-422 MEPVRV
+422 MEPVQV

-448 VRVGDTV
+448 VRIGDTV
-455 VIQRAGDVIPEV
+455 IIQRAGDVIPEV

-474 RKGTEK
+474 RTGSEK
-480 KFRMPSKC
+480 KFKMPSKC

-493 EVIKDE
+493 EVIREE
-499 AIHRCNGLDCPA
+499 AIHRCIGLDCSA

-521 SKRAMDIEGLGLKLI
+521 SKRAMDIEGLGVKLI
-536 DQLVN
+536 DQFVDKDLVR
-541 KGLIK
+541 

-553 INKQELIELE
+553 IKKDEIIALE

-577 EKSKTKPLSKF
+577 EESKTKPLSKF

-602 EDLACHFPRLDDLFR
+602 EDLARHFSRLDDFFHLT
-617 LSEEDLMEVE
+617 EEDLMEVE

-635 SVIQFFRDKKNKESI
+635 SVYQFFRDKKNKESI
-650 ELLKKAGVK
+650 DRLKKAGMK
-659 VIEPKIKEKGKLAGK
+659 VIEPKVKEKGKLAGK
-674 TFVFTGALKIFGR
+674 VFVFTGALTAFGR

-696 SGGMTTSSISKKV
+696 LGGLTASSVSKKV

-718 GSKFDRAKELG
+718 GSKFDKAKELG
-729 IKTLTEEEFKKMI
+729 IKTLSEEEFKKMI
-742 G
+742 S